1 VDKEIDKDVI
11 TLTKPV
17 RREDLIGAVTRAV
30 SGEKEATIKLPDEIL
45 HAVRPISILL
55 AEDNPTNQMVAKG
68 LMRNLG
74 YEIDVVDNGQKVL
87 DVVDQKFYDLILMD
101 VQMPVLDGL
110 QTTQK
115 LRMKVI
121 APKQPIIIAMTAN
134 ASEEDKQV
142 CLFSGM
148 NDYLSKPV
156 TRGEIIE
163 KIENWFPEN

>member
-74 YEIDVVDNGQKVL
+74 YEIDVVD
-87 DVVDQKFYDLILMD
+87 QKFYDLILMD

-148 NDYLSKPV
+148 NDYLSCLGAI
-156 TRGEIIE
+156 TFILS
-163 KIENWFPEN
+163 F